1 MIEVPIEILRILYKH
16 YYNPAVDWRDP
27 SEVTRAWREIAEI
40 AMFEEECTC
49 GEDDNTSKDK
59 ALPHKTSCIKAGL

>member
-16 YYNPAVDWRDP
+16 YYNSVTDWSNL

-40 AMFEEECTC
+40 AKFEEECTC
-49 GEDDNTSKDK
+49 GEDDSKDPNLS
-59 ALPHKTSCIKAGL
+59 LPHKTWCLKAE

>member
-49 GEDDNTSKDK
+49 GEDDSQDRNLS
-59 ALPHKTSCIKAGL
+59 LPHKNWCAKAEE

>member
-27 SEVTRAWREIAEI
+27 SEVSRAWKEIAEI
-40 AMFEEECTC
+40 AMFEEGCTC
-49 GEDDNTSKDK
+49 GEDDDKDK
-59 ALPHKTSCIKAGL
+59 ILPHKTSCIKAGL

>member
-16 YYNPAVDWRDP
+16 YYNSETDWRNL

-40 AMFEEECTC
+40 AKFEDECTC
-49 GEDDNTSKDK
+49 GEDDNKDPNLS
-59 ALPHKTSCIKAGL
+59 LPHKTWCLKAEG